1 MVGKLFGTT
10 GIRGTANDFL
20 TPEFCSKI
28 ASVFGN
34 YLNEKFNAKNVI
46 VGMDPRTSSD
56 MIRTAVISGL
66 LSAGCDVY
74 DSGITSTP
82 SIQYAVKEKIYKFDA
97 GIMITG
103 SHIPIDRNGL
113 KFFMPDGNEVYG
125 KIEEEIEELYFSG
138 KFKRVL
144 WNEIGKIYNADAGK
158 IYKEMLLKE
167 GVKVGKENCLKIVV
181 DTGHGAQSNIIP
193 FVLRELGHKVI
204 TLNAQMDG
212 FFPGRPSEPD
222 KKNLENLMNVVKV
235 LNADLGMAFDGD
247 GDRSIFVDDKGEYV
261 MGDIIG
267 AIIADYLMKEKDVV
281 VTGISTSAIIDYVAE
296 KKKGK
301 VIRTKV
307 GAADVVGAI
316 MKNNAIF
323 GFEENGGSI
332 FPTINL
338 GREGGLT
345 AVKILKILH
354 DKNKKLSEIIAEYPK
369 FYQIKEKIQC
379 RDELKNKLTLA
390 IKEKI
395 KESKDSKYKNGK
407 IDETDGIKILFG
419 DGWILFRPSWTEPIY
434 RIFAEGKS
442 ERIAAELIEF
452 GRKISNEALK
462 GLIC

>member
-28 ASVFGN
+28 ACVFGN
-34 YLNEKFNAKNVI
+34 YLNEKFNAKNVL

-74 DSGITSTP
+74 DSGITPVP

-125 KIEEEIEELYFSG
+125 KTEEEIENIYFG
-138 KFKRVL
+138 NKFKRAS
-144 WNEIGKIYNADAGK
+144 WNEIGKIYTADAGK

-167 GVKVGKENCLKIVV
+167 GVKVSKEDALTIIV
-181 DTGHGAQSNIIP
+181 DTGHGAQSNVMPQI
-193 FVLRELGHKVI
+193 LRELGHKVI

-222 KKNLENLMNVVKV
+222 KKNLENLMKVVRA
-235 LNADLGMAFDGD
+235 LNADIGMAFDGD
-247 GDRSIFVDDKGEYV
+247 GDRSIFIDDKGEYV
-261 MGDIIG
+261 MGDMVG
-267 AIIADYLMKEKDVV
+267 AIIADYLMRKGDIV
-281 VTGISTSAIIDYVAE
+281 VTGITTSAIIEYVAE
-296 KKKGK
+296 KNGGR

-316 MKNNAIF
+316 MKNNAVF

-332 FPTINL
+332 FPTLNL

-345 AVKILKILH
+345 AVQILKILH
-354 DKNKKLSEIIAEYPK
+354 EKKKDLSEIIAEYPK

-379 RDELKNKLTLA
+379 RDELKNKLTAA
-390 IKEKI
+390 IKDRIKI
-395 KESKDSKYKNGK
+395 EMNNTK
-407 IDETDGIKILFG
+407 IDETDGVKIYFS
-419 DGWILFRPSWTEPIY
+419 DGWVLFRPSWTEPIY
-434 RIFAEGKS
+434 RIFAEGKTES
-442 ERIAAELIEF
+442 RAKELIEF
-452 GRKISNEALK
+452 GRKIANEELNK
-462 GLIC
+462 LV

>member
-20 TPEFCSKI
+20 TPEFCSNI
-28 ASVFGN
+28 AYVFGN
-34 YLNEKFNAKNVI
+34 YVREKFNAKNVL
-46 VGMDPRTSSD
+46 VGMDPRTSSN
-56 MIRTAVISGL
+56 MIKHAVISGL

-74 DSGITSTP
+74 DSGITPVP

-103 SHIPIDRNGL
+103 SHIPIERNGL
-113 KFFMPDGNEVYG
+113 KFFIPDGNEVYG
-125 KIEEEIEELYFSG
+125 KIEEEIEDLYFSE
-138 KFKRVL
+138 KSERAL

-167 GVKVGKENCLKIVV
+167 GVKAGKENGLKIVV

-212 FFPGRPSEPD
+212 FFPGRSSEPD
-222 KKNLENLMNVVKV
+222 KKNLENLMKVVKA
-235 LNADLGMAFDGD
+235 LNADIGMAFDGD
-247 GDRSIFVDDKGEYV
+247 GDRSIFIDDKGEYV
-261 MGDIIG
+261 MGDMIG
-267 AIIADYLMKEKDVV
+267 AIIADYLMKEGDFV

-296 KKKGK
+296 KKGGLT
-301 VIRTKV
+301 IRTKV

-316 MKNNAIF
+316 MKNNAVF

-332 FPTINL
+332 FPNINL

-354 DKNKKLSEIIAEYPK
+354 DKKKKMSEIIAEYPK
-369 FYQIKEKIQC
+369 FYQIKEKIPC

-390 IKEKI
+390 IKKKI
-395 KESKDSKYKNGK
+395 KESNDKHMK

-442 ERIAAELIEF
+442 ESRTAELIEF
-452 GRKISNEALK
+452 GRKISKEALK
-462 GLIC
+462 GLIS

>member
-20 TPEFCSKI
+20 TPEFCSNI
-28 ASVFGN
+28 AYVFGN
-34 YLNEKFNAKNVI
+34 YVREKFNAKNVL

-56 MIRTAVISGL
+56 MIKHAVISGL

-74 DSGITSTP
+74 DSGITPVP
-82 SIQYAVKEKIYKFDA
+82 SIQYAVKEKIYKFDV

-113 KFFMPDGNEVYG
+113 KFFMPNGNEVYG

-144 WNEIGKIYNADAGK
+144 WNEIGKIYTADAGK

-167 GVKVGKENCLKIVV
+167 GVKVDKENGLKIVV
-181 DTGHGAQSNIIP
+181 DTGHGAQSKIMP

-222 KKNLENLMNVVKV
+222 KKNLENLIKVVNA

-247 GDRSIFVDDKGEYV
+247 GDRSIFVDDKGEYI
-261 MGDIIG
+261 MGDMIG
-267 AIIADYLMKEKDVV
+267 ATIADHLMKEGAFV

-296 KKKGK
+296 KHKGK

-316 MKNNAIF
+316 MENNAIF

-332 FPTINL
+332 FPKINL

-354 DKNKKLSEIIAEYPK
+354 DKKKKLSEIIAEYPK

-395 KESKDSKYKNGK
+395 KESKESKYKNTK
-407 IDETDGIKILFG
+407 IDETDGIKILFS

-442 ERIAAELIEF
+442 ESRTAELIEF
-452 GRKISNEALK
+452 GRKIANESLK

>member
-28 ASVFGN
+28 ACVFGN
-34 YLNEKFNAKNVI
+34 YIREKFNAKNVL

-56 MIRTAVISGL
+56 MIKNAVLSGL

-74 DSGITSTP
+74 DSRITSTP
-82 SIQYAVKEKIYKFDA
+82 SIQYSVKEKIYKFDA
-97 GIMITG
+97 GVMITG
-103 SHIPIDRNGL
+103 SHIPMDRNGI

-125 KIEEEIEELYFSG
+125 KIEEELEDMYFDN
-138 KFKRVL
+138 KFKRAS
-144 WNEIGKIYNADAGK
+144 WNEIGKIYSADAGK

-167 GVKVGKENCLKIVV
+167 GIKVSKEEALTIIV
-181 DTGHGAQSNIIP
+181 DTGHGAQSNVMP

-222 KKNLENLMNVVKV
+222 KKNLENLMKAVKA
-235 LNADLGMAFDGD
+235 LNADLGIAFDGD
-247 GDRSIFVDDKGEYV
+247 GDRSIFVDSQGEYV

-267 AIIADYLMKEKDVV
+267 AIIADYLMKEGDIV

-296 KKKGK
+296 RHNGK

-316 MKNNAIF
+316 MKNNAVF

-332 FPTINL
+332 FPDINL

-345 AVKILKILH
+345 AVKILKILNE
-354 DKNKKLSEIIAEYPK
+354 KKKKLSEIIACYPK

-379 RDELKNKLTLA
+379 RDELKNKLTAA
-390 IKEKI
+390 IKERI
-395 KESKDSKYKNGK
+395 KEEYINAGNVK
-407 IDETDGIKILFG
+407 IDETDGIKILFS
-419 DGWILFRPSWTEPIY
+419 DGWVLFRPSWTEPIY
-434 RIFAEGKS
+434 RIFAEGKTES
-442 ERIAAELIEF
+442 KAKELIEF
-452 GRKISNEALK
+452 GRKIAKEELGK
-462 GLIC
+462 I